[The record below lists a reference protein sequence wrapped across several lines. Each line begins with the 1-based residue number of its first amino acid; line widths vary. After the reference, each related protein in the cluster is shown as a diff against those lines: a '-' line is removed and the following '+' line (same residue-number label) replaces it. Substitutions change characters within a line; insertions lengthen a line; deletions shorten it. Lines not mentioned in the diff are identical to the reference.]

1 MSLKSP
7 LGSVLGLGAAG
18 GGAHHWWMQRLTA
31 IALAPLGAWFV
42 TALVMLPDLSYPTA
56 RGWLA
61 APWHAVPAGLLV
73 LTATYHAWLG
83 VRVVVEDYV
92 HDRTHKL
99 VTLVVLEFLHL
110 AVGAGALYAVLK
122 VALGG
127 AA

>member
-7 LGSVLGLGAAG
+7 LGRVLGLGAAG
-18 GGAHHWWMQRLTA
+18 GGSHHWWLQRLSA

-42 TALVMLPDLSYPTA
+42 AALAMLPDLGYVTA
-56 RGWLA
+56 RTWLA

-73 LTATYHAWLG
+73 ATASYHAWLG

-92 HDRTHKL
+92 HDRPRKL
-99 VTLVVLEFLHL
+99 VTLVVLQFLHL
-110 AVGAGALYAVLK
+110 AVGAGALFAVLK